1 MELGLLAGN
10 TYEQHPQCRIQ
21 SQVQKILAKPVYKSI
36 PADAPPAATGADR
49 LELSGLN
56 QLVELAKRND
66 IRVDKVAA
74 IKAQIEAGTYETE
87 EKLNLAADRL
97 LDDLME

>member
-1 MELGLLAGN
+1 MSSIHNVGSN
-10 TYEQHPQCRIQ
+10 P
-21 SQVQKILAKPVYKSI
+21 QVQKILSKPVYKSI
-36 PADAPPAATGADR
+36 PADAPPAPAETDR

-97 LDDLME
+97 LDDLMEG